1 MKQIPSSWTM
11 APIGDLC
18 DLKNGRA
25 FKPTEWSTEGFPI
38 VRIQNLNN
46 KDAPFNYYSGD
57 YEEKY
62 FLKGGE
68 LLFAW
73 SGTPG
78 TSFGAHEWRGGEAL
92 LNQHIFRVDFDKNFL
107 DRRLFRH
114 AINQQLS
121 LLISKAHGGAGLQH
135 VTKGKFE
142 ATEIAVPPL
151 NEQRR
156 IADKLDTT
164 LARVDALNDRL
175 ARITPLLKRFRQSV
189 LAAATS
195 GRLTEDWR
203 ASNLKVDAKNYKSIE
218 VPNPYSHLVFGAA
231 SWKSLRFDEAIN
243 LIGGSQPPK
252 SVFSDVDKPGYIRL
266 IQIRDYKSDKHI
278 TFIPRELARKFC
290 SKTDVM
296 IGRYGPP
303 IFQILRGLD
312 GAYNVAL
319 MKAVPVGDILINDYL
334 YYFLQNFNL
343 LKYVEAGSDRTA
355 GQDGVNKDHLNK
367 YPVFVPSIQEQTE
380 IVRRVET
387 LFAFADRL
395 EAHLQSA
402 QTAAERLT
410 PALLAKAFRGE
421 LVPQDPNDEPAAEL
435 LRRLRAARAAD
446 TASKPKRGRAAKAST
461 VSE

>member
-1 MKQIPSSWTM
+1 MNQIPSSWM
-11 APIGDLC
+11 LAPIGDLC

-25 FKPTEWSTEGFPI
+25 FKPTEWSDEGLPI

-46 KDAPFNYYSGD
+46 KNASFNYYSGK

-62 FLKGGE
+62 HLKGGE

-78 TSFGAHEWRGGEAL
+78 TSFGAHVWRGGEAL
-92 LNQHIFRVDFDKNFL
+92 LNQHIFRVDFSKDFL
-107 DRRLFRH
+107 DHRLFRH
-114 AINQQLS
+114 AINQQLNA
-121 LLISKAHGGAGLQH
+121 LISKAHGGAGLQH

-142 ATEIAVPPL
+142 TTEIAVPPL
-151 NEQRR
+151 NEQHR

-203 ASNLKVDAKNYKSIE
+203 CTNSLTTPWVTTEIQHVAKVGTGSTPLRSNPD
-218 VPNPYSHLVFGAA
+218 FFAA
-231 SWKSLRFDEAIN
+231 EGTPWITSSATSQDVIKAADEYVTEAAIN
-243 LIGGSQPPK
+243 AH
-252 SVFSDVDKPGYIRL
+252 RL
-266 IQIRDYKSDKHI
+266 KIY
-278 TFIPRELARKFC
+278 
-290 SKTDVM
+290 
-296 IGRYGPP
+296 
-303 IFQILRGLD
+303 
-312 GAYNVAL
+312 
-319 MKAVPVGDILINDYL
+319 PVGTLLVAMYGEGKTRGQVSELGIAATINQACAAIAVDQQKINKNFLKLSLQANYLEMRILAEGGNQPNLNLSKIKG
-334 YYFLQNFNL
+334 FLVDL
-343 LKYVEAGSDRTA
+343 
-355 GQDGVNKDHLNK
+355 
-367 YPVFVPSIQEQTE
+367 PSMKEQTE

-395 EAHLQSA
+395 EARLQSA

-421 LVPQDPNDEPAAEL
+421 LVPQDLNDEPAAEL
-435 LRRLRAARAAD
+435 LRRLREARVSG
-446 TASKPKRGRAAKAST
+446 TASKPKRGRAAKAKA

>member
-1 MKQIPSSWTM
+1 MKQIPSTWAM

-25 FKPTEWSTEGFPI
+25 FKPIEWTSEGLPI

-46 KDAPFNYYSGD
+46 KNAQFNYYSGA
-57 YEEKY
+57 YEDKY
-62 FLKGGE
+62 YLKGGE

-156 IADKLDTT
+156 VADKLDTT
-164 LARVDALNDRL
+164 LARVDALNDQL

-195 GRLTEDWR
+195 GRLTEDLR
-203 ASNLKVDAKNYKSIE
+203 SSANLSAWVKVPTETVSDFQSGFAFKSEIFKSQGDYQIIKLAN
-218 VPNPYSHLVFGAA
+218 VKQNNLNLSAA
-231 SWKSLRFDEAIN
+231 PAF
-243 LIGGSQPPK
+243 
-252 SVFSDVDKPGYIRL
+252 VDKKDVL
-266 IQIRDYKSDKHI
+266 DC
-278 TFIPRELARKFC
+278 LKFA
-290 SKTDVM
+290 
-296 IGRYGPP
+296 P
-303 IFQILRGLD
+303 
-312 GAYNVAL
+312 N
-319 MKAVPVGDILINDYL
+319 VGDILISMTGTKYKKDYGFACL
-334 YYFLQNFNL
+334 IKQEIKCLVNQRVGRFIPDMGKIIPYYFLLSLMSEEFREQFF
-343 LKYVEAGSDRTA
+343 EGET
-355 GQDGVNKDHLNK
+355 GGVNQGNVGAKHIKSCTINL
-367 YPVFVPSIQEQTE
+367 PSLAEQTE

-395 EAHLQSA
+395 EARLQSA

-421 LVPQDPNDEPAAEL
+421 LVPQDPSDEPATEL
-435 LRRLRAARAAD
+435 LRRLREARAAD
-446 TASKPKRGRAAKAST
+446 TASKPKRGRAAKAPT